1 MEFIIWLIV
10 AIITSLAIAAA
21 IIIKQ
26 KQKGVKRE
34 ADYRIIF
41 MIGIMWLTIGASV
54 SIISHNAF
62 FIIIGLVFMAI
73 GAANKKR
80 WPRQPLPSVKK
91 NMMIVLLALGLL
103 IFVLTALNALWR

>member
-1 MEFIIWLIV
+1 ML
-10 AIITSLAIAAA
+10 
-21 IIIKQ
+21 
-26 KQKGVKRE
+26 
-34 ADYRIIF
+34 F
-41 MIGIMWLTIGASV
+41 MIGIIWLTIGASL

-80 WPRQPLPSVKK
+80 WLQQPLPSAKK

-103 IFVLTALNALWR
+103 IFVLTALNALWQ